1 MFGQVVL
8 WVVVATIFFFYFINK
23 KPEGDIIELKL
34 VGVPL
39 VKLAP
44 VPVGI

>member
-8 WVVVATIFFFYFINK
+8 WVVVATIFFFINK
-23 KPEGDIIELKL
+23 KTEGDIIELKL